1 MRHRVGSGSGERTP
15 SALNHGGPNSV
26 TTNRAKRPLFLW
38 ALALHSYRPKVRN
51 GAPRTRPT
59 IMRVGVFG
67 GSFDPIHNGHL
78 FVAEAVCEASRLDR
92 VLFVPTRAGQ
102 HYRGDAMGA
111 SPAERAAMIRLA
123 IAANTAFAL
132 DESDLAPQAS
142 GYTADLLPRLRAR
155 YPDAGLTFIV
165 GGDSLVRSHWQ
176 RLDEVVD
183 AVEEFVVAP
192 RGEVTR
198 TDLDGALADLSP
210 ERQAKVRFLDLPV
223 VSGSATEIRH
233 RLAGGHSVR
242 YLVPEPVYRYIGERG
257 LYRG

>member
-1 MRHRVGSGSGERTP
+1 
-15 SALNHGGPNSV
+15 
-26 TTNRAKRPLFLW
+26 W
-38 ALALHSYRPKVRN
+38 ALALHSYRPKVRI

-67 GSFDPIHNGHL
+67 GSFDPIHSGHL
-78 FVAEAVCEASRLDR
+78 FVAEAVREASRLDR
-92 VLFVPTRAGQ
+92 VLFVPTRAGG
-102 HYRGDAMGA
+102 HYREGAMGA
-111 SPAERAAMIRLA
+111 SPAERAAMIRVA

-132 DESDLAPQAS
+132 DVSDLAPEAS
-142 GYTADLLPRLRAR
+142 GYTADLLPRLHAR

-183 AVEEFVVAP
+183 AVDEFVVAP

-198 TDLDGALADLSP
+198 TDLDAALADLSP

-223 VSGSATEIRH
+223 VSGSATEIRR
-233 RLAGGHSVR
+233 RLAEGHSVR